1 MENTQKSIIN
11 RKFFLIAAFGHLL
24 CWIGG
29 DLLLFFQP
37 NGFLDIQGL
46 FDYEKT
52 VLMLE
57 NANPLQFTISGIA
70 GTVAMMLV
78 FFGYYE
84 IYKMLKPVSKK
95 SAYVTL
101 VGTLLTCIPGAIMHF
116 TCTSMLWYFV
126 KLGSTELAHQA
137 MLSFFFENFATS
149 IMCYIGVFLVT
160 IPLLICVVR
169 GKTSLPKWAWFVNTL
184 PLTILMG
191 IPFAGMGAMNLGSSL
206 MFFGL
211 FFLLGKYKPTEEE

>member
-37 NGFLDIQGL
+37 NGFLDVQGL

-95 SAYVTL
+95 KCKYCVSWNFINLYSRSNNAFYLYFYVMVFCKTWRN
-101 VGTLLTCIPGAIMHF
+101 TTCP
-116 TCTSMLWYFV
+116 
-126 KLGSTELAHQA
+126 
-137 MLSFFFENFATS
+137 
-149 IMCYIGVFLVT
+149 
-160 IPLLICVVR
+160 
-169 GKTSLPKWAWFVNTL
+169 
-184 PLTILMG
+184 
-191 IPFAGMGAMNLGSSL
+191 
-206 MFFGL
+206 
-211 FFLLGKYKPTEEE
+211 